1 MLTLIRRVHM
11 MRWMSRWL
19 KKLHMYFGLLNFS
32 ILLVFG
38 IAGLT
43 ATVHTHASPRATPVI
58 TTFDFR
64 PPANIGDYEAAIAA
78 FEFLK
83 LPMATAPMVNGVRR
97 DAANNVFFAV
107 YTPNGARVVT
117 LLEKEGKVQL
127 DTRRES
133 IWHFFDNLHGTT
145 VNNRETDLRI
155 RLWTWYNE
163 FAIWSLIFMS
173 ATGVYLWL
181 ASRPRYRWAQV
192 SFAAGSGIF
201 VLLYAISR

>member
-1 MLTLIRRVHM
+1 MTGARRVHM
-11 MRWMSRWL
+11 MPCMSRWL
-19 KKLHMYFGLLNFS
+19 KKLHMYAGLLNFS

-43 ATVHTHASPRATPVI
+43 ATVHTPGTPRATSVI
-58 TTFDFR
+58 TAIDFR
-64 PPANIGDYEAAIAA
+64 PPANVGDYEAALAA
-78 FEFLK
+78 FEFLQ
-83 LPMATAPMVNGVRR
+83 LPMAAPPMRNAVRR
-97 DAANNVFFAV
+97 DAANNVTFAS
-107 YTPNGARVVT
+107 YTPNGARIVT
-117 LLEKEGKVQL
+117 LLENEGRVRL

-145 VNNRETDLRI
+145 INNRETDLRI